1 MLRRRELR
9 RSLEDMTGN
18 PQPDRGAGAPTDRGA
33 LLDQRGRPSIRTRR
47 VDLEN
52 WAGGIPQEYARV
64 PMIRLHRRWINTL
77 WLIPL
82 GVAGLIIAIALAQQ
96 LRQYGWMQ
104 HFLETYPGTS
114 TTYAPPV
121 TSGFPAWLRW
131 QHLFNIIS
139 MMFIIRAGI
148 QILAD
153 HPRLYLNSG
162 CRPGT
167 EWFRM
172 RGPVPADRM
181 DQRDA
186 ARVWSAKD
194 DAVALPKWL
203 GIPGIRHTIGL
214 ARWWHFSFDL
224 LWLAN
229 GAVFYVLLFASG
241 QWRRIVPQSWDVL
254 PNALS
259 TAIQYASLD
268 FPANVGFTNYN
279 GLQLIAYFTTVFIA
293 APLAFATGL
302 LQAPAIAA
310 RFGLGRGVF
319 NRQVARTVHF
329 AVLVWMVFFIFVH
342 TVMVFT
348 TGLVG
353 NLNHIVLGT
362 DTKSYWP
369 LLIYLV
375 AMAVI
380 VALWLGASPLTL
392 RYPGVVQAVG
402 RRTVGWLKDLLERLH
417 PHATYA
423 EKDISPYLWPNGTL
437 PTSDEYRRLQA
448 ENWKGYALHIEGLV
462 ANPVTLTYDQLRAL
476 PKHEAITQHYCI
488 QGWSGVAKWGG
499 VRMSD
504 ILDMVR
510 PQPSARWV
518 VFYSFADGAGG
529 PIEGRYYDCHKIQHM
544 CEPTCLLAYEM
555 NNEPLNVSHGAPLR
569 LRNEREIG
577 FKQVKWIEAIEFV
590 DSFDHLGF
598 GHGGYNEDHEFYG
611 YRMPI

>member
-1 MLRRRELR
+1 MADDSQPGSATVSRTR
-9 RSLEDMTGN
+9 LES
-18 PQPDRGAGAPTDRGA
+18 
-33 LLDQRGRPSIRTRR
+33 LLDQGGRAPVLDRL
-47 VDLEN
+47 VDLDD
-52 WAGGIPQEYARV
+52 WAGGIPQEKARV
-64 PMIRLHRRWINTL
+64 PAIRIGRRWFSTL
-77 WLIPL
+77 WLVPI
-82 GVAGLIIAIALAQQ
+82 GVAGLLIAIALAQQ

-104 HFLETYPGTS
+104 SFLETYPGTS

-131 QHLFNIIS
+131 QHLFNVVF
-139 MMFIIRAGI
+139 MMFIVRAGL

-167 EWFRM
+167 AWFRM
-172 RGPVPADRM
+172 RDPVPPDRM
-181 DQRDA
+181 DQEDA
-186 ARVWSAKD
+186 AHVWTAKD

-203 GIPGIRHTIGL
+203 GIPGVRHTIGL

-229 GAVFYVLLFASG
+229 GLVFYVLLFTSG
-241 QWRRIVPQSWDVL
+241 QWRRIVPRSWEVL

-259 TAIQYASLD
+259 TAVQYASLD
-268 FPANVGFTNYN
+268 FPANEGFTNYN
-279 GLQLIAYFTTVFIA
+279 GLQIIAYFTTVFVA
-293 APLAFATGL
+293 APLAFITGL

-310 RFGLGRGVF
+310 RFGFGRGIF

-329 AVLVWMVFFIFVH
+329 AILAWMVVFIAAH
-342 TVMVFT
+342 TLMVFT

-369 LLIYLV
+369 LVIYIAVMVVITCLWLV
-375 AMAVI
+375 A
-380 VALWLGASPLTL
+380 SPITL
-392 RYPGVVQAVG
+392 RYPGVVQVVG
-402 RRTVGWLKDLLERLH
+402 RWMVGWAMALMERFH
-417 PHATYA
+417 PNATYS

-437 PTSDEYRRLQA
+437 PSSDHYRRLQA
-448 ENWKGYALHIEGLV
+448 DNWKDYTLRIEGLV
-462 ANPVTLTYDQLRAL
+462 ENPVNLTYAELLAL
-476 PKHEAITQHYCI
+476 HKYENITQHYCI

-499 VRMSD
+499 VHMSE
-504 ILDMVR
+504 ILDIVR
-510 PQPSARWV
+510 PLPSARWV

-529 PIEGRYYDCHKIQHM
+529 PREGRYYDCHKIGHM
-544 CEPTCLLAYEM
+544 GEPTCLLAYEM
-555 NNEPLNVSHGAPLR
+555 NGQPLNESHGAPLR

-577 FKQVKWIEAIEFV
+577 FKQVKWVEAIEFV
-590 DSFDHLGF
+590 ESFTHLGF
-598 GHGGYNEDHEFYG
+598 GQGGYNQDHEFYG